1 MAEKKRF
8 ELLEGY
14 KPSPVFKTGAFGHSA
29 TSPHYG
35 AYTTIFRLRVN
46 LKHKIMLI
54 FNNLEAKQ
62 HLMPNY

>member
-29 TSPHYG
+29 TSPHNE
-35 AYTTIFRLRVN
+35 AYITIFHLRVN
-46 LKHKIMLI
+46 QNRKKMLHL
-54 FNNLEAKQ
+54 NNLA
-62 HLMPNY
+62 N

>member
-29 TSPHYG
+29 TSPHRPR
-35 AYTTIFRLRVN
+35 IIR
-46 LKHKIMLI
+46 ILI
-54 FNNLEAKQ
+54 FESTKKRKKPYFLTSLYVK
-62 HLMPNY
+62 